1 VGTAVAR
8 SSSVQQMTLLLSK
21 GQEIRRAMIP
31 VKVIFPLIVVNS
43 CILPALFIALL
54 AQPC

>member
-1 VGTAVAR
+1 
-8 SSSVQQMTLLLSK
+8 
-21 GQEIRRAMIP
+21 MIP